1 MKTWVG
7 KVALAAMIPL
17 LVAVIVPVADA
28 APPLPPPAGH
38 HPPAPIGWNPPHR
51 YPAYPA
57 YRYPVYP
64 AYRSYGHGYGYPPG
78 CPPGY
83 TGSSCLYYN
92 NYNSGFGPGWAAAL
106 ALSVPMAAAS
116 IYSATVSK
124 PAYAPP
130 YVIATPTYAG
140 GTVVYPAPPPVVQ
153 TIQLQRQVCYPHGCY
168 YLNGDGY
175 YVAYQWVWVPAPPSP
190 APPPP
195 SPAPPPLPG
204 APGQ

>member
-1 MKTWVG
+1 MKTKSWLG
-7 KVALAAMIPL
+7 KAAMVAVVALLAAVM
-17 LVAVIVPVADA
+17 VPVAEA
-28 APPLPPPAGH
+28 GPPPPPSAGY
-38 HPPAPIGWNPPHR
+38 HPPGPGGWHAPYR

-57 YRYPVYP
+57 YRPN
-64 AYRSYGHGYGYPPG
+64 GYGYSYPLS

-83 TGSSCLYYN
+83 TGSSCPYYH

-116 IYSATVSK
+116 IYSATVNK

-130 YVIATPTYAG
+130 YVIATPTYGG
-140 GTVVYPAPPPVVQ
+140 GTVVYQAPPAVVQ
-153 TIQLQRQVCYPHGCY
+153 TVQLPRQVCYPHGCY

-175 YVAYQWVWVPAPPSP
+175 YVAYQWVWVPAPPSA

-195 SPAPPPLPG
+195 SPAPPPPPG